1 MVTIISLQEK
11 LILSHGYD
19 KMYMDKYLIEDK
31 LYQSVD
37 QFHGK
42 KLIIEIFIL
51 HYSTTCINFMTRTEG
66 IARYYLFTTAFYS
79 FLLTIKLGYCE
90 PT

>member
-1 MVTIISLQEK
+1 
-11 LILSHGYD
+11 
-19 KMYMDKYLIEDK
+19 MYMNKYFMEVR
-31 LYQSVD
+31 LYQSLINSME
-37 QFHGK
+37 G